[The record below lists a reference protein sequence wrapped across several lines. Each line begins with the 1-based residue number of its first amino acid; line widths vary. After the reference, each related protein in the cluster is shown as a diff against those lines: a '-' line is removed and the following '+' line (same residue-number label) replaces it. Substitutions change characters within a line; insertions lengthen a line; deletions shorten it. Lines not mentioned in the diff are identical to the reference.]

1 MLGETEGKTFPRRL
15 KVLEMIF
22 IHSFQISTHR
32 IIKNINNRNTL
43 WAFDN
48 KRFQRPKNTLMRHTS
63 WVN

>member
-32 IIKNINNRNTL
+32 IIKNINNHNIL
-43 WAFDN
+43 WAFAH
-48 KRFQRPKNTLMRHTS
+48 KIFQRPKNISMSHSS
-63 WVN
+63 WVG